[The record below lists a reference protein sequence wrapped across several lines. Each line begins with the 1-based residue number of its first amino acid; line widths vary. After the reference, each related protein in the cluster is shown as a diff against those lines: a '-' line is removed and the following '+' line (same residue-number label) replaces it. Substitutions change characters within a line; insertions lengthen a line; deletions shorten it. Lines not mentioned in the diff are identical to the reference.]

1 MRDTTLD
8 LDALRSFATGVS
20 LGSFARAAERL
31 NRSTSAVS
39 AQLKKLEQQAGVP
52 LLSRQ
57 GRGLT
62 LTPAGETLL
71 GYARR
76 LLALNDEA
84 VEALAGPRW
93 QGQVRLGLQAE
104 FGEQLLPGVLGRF
117 ARAHPRLQVE
127 AQIARSAALHEGLSA
142 GRFDL
147 VLAWS
152 NDTAAATAQTDSH
165 VLADV
170 PMCWIAG
177 PQPAWQ
183 PGETAP
189 PVPLAMLDAPC
200 PLRTAAIEA
209 LDRAGISWRITFSSA
224 SLAGVWAAIE
234 AGLGIG
240 LRTPLCLPPGLHPLQ
255 PANAGLPTL
264 ASIKLQLH
272 QTSNAPVIVHLAE
285 LIRQAVDER
294 LADSA
299 LGQVPTAA

>member
-1 MRDTTLD
+1 MRGTTLD
-8 LDALRSFATGVS
+8 LDALRSFATGVT

-39 AQLKKLEQQAGVP
+39 AQLKKLEQQTGVP
-52 LLSRQ
+52 LLVRQ

-62 LTPAGETLL
+62 LTPAGETML

-127 AQIARSAALHEGLSA
+127 AQIGRSAALHEGLAA

-152 NDTAAATAQTDSH
+152 DDIAATAQIDSH

-170 PMCWIAG
+170 PMCWITG

-183 PGETAP
+183 AGETTT

-209 LDRAGISWRITFSSA
+209 LDHAGISWRIAFGSA

-240 LRTPLCLPPGLHPLQ
+240 LRTPLCLPPELHPLQ
-255 PANAGLPTL
+255 PANAGLPSL
-264 ASIKLQLH
+264 GSIKLQLH
-272 QTSNAPVIVHLAE
+272 QTSTAPVITHLAE
-285 LIRQAVDER
+285 LIRQAVDEQ

-299 LGQVPTAA
+299 PG